1 MKKEWK
7 RIDIVMDEDG
17 NIISAKVDGVPTKE
31 FNKNEKSKK

>member
-17 NIISAKVDGVPTKE
+17 NIISAEVDGVPTKE
-31 FNKNEKSKK
+31 FNNKDKKK